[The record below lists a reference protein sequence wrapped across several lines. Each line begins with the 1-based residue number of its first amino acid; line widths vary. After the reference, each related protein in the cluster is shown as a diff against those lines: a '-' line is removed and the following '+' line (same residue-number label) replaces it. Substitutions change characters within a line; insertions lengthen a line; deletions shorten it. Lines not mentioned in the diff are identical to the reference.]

1 MSRLEDSVPRGIRL
15 RSLLAKAAGVY
26 VVLACLGVGILI
38 SFVPDLFLVRE
49 LTAYS
54 LLALV
59 ALVVFVVGPAVAVGY
74 FVLEAAFEAVLR
86 GVGWMLQA
94 CFRASTRLAKRLF
107 CGTKE

>member
-1 MSRLEDSVPRGIRL
+1 MPRLEDSVPQGIRL

-26 VVLACLGVGILI
+26 VVLACLGVGILA
-38 SFVPDLFLVRE
+38 SFFPDLLLVRE

-59 ALVVFVVGPAVAVGY
+59 ALVVFVVGPVVAVGY
-74 FVLEAAFEAVLR
+74 FVLEAAFEAVVR

-94 CFRASTRLAKRLF
+94 CFRASARLAKRLF